1 MHQEVLMLITS
12 RILNVNKTS
21 LFDLQFELP
30 ISSNI
35 LSDVPEH
42 GNILTKISMMY
53 FDDCGFE
60 R

>member
-1 MHQEVLMLITS
+1 MHQEFLMLITS

-21 LFDLQFELP
+21 LFDSQFEL
-30 ISSNI
+30 

-42 GNILTKISMMY
+42 SNILTKIYMMY
-53 FDDCGFE
+53 FDDCGLE